1 MVEAYSCYNWWT
13 ICCTQITLSCRQ
25 VPVPVLISK
34 WSQINNSIMKPL
46 PLCVTSSCDHSTLH
60 ALFSSSPS
68 MLGSLI
74 YNLKV
79 NDLIFSIK
87 HNCHLYLLLEQ
98 AQLQLTQTH
107 YQSLFISINR
117 SAKARFGQVGDQISQ
132 AGNQVGQGPPGPG
145 AWQYLSLIWSKKWQ
159 GQSQLPF
166 ISAARASSIA
176 TDPNSLLE
184 PIY

>member
-1 MVEAYSCYNWWT
+1 
-13 ICCTQITLSCRQ
+13 
-25 VPVPVLISK
+25 
-34 WSQINNSIMKPL
+34 MKPL

-107 YQSLFISINR
+107 YRSLFISINR

-176 TDPNSLLE
+176 TDPNSLSE
-184 PIY
+184 PIWWYKECVNEKCISSLHVSTRSQTPFYQLGYRPG